1 MNTLLQFAY
10 LKVVEQ
16 IHNQEGQDLV
26 EYALMI
32 VLVALGCVSGV
43 NSVASAI
50 NTVFSNISATLS

>member
-1 MNTLLQFAY
+1 MKNLLQYAY

-16 IHNQEGQDLV
+16 INNEEGQDLV

-32 VLVALGCVSGV
+32 VLVSLACVSGI
-43 NSVASAI
+43 NGMASAI